1 MKKII
6 LGTLISTILSSQLF
20 ASCEVLNFG
29 SYTPTQ
35 KLKLFGKDEKTLQVV
50 DFQSVYST
58 TGRFY
63 RDSDGKLQL
72 KKFNEA
78 YGEFFNYLKE
88 TAFEECKTNKY
99 QGIVNVDIKF
109 FVDENSYFFTATYN
123 HLN

>member
-1 MKKII
+1 MKKVI

-29 SYTPTQ
+29 AYTPTQ
-35 KLKLFGKDEKTLQVV
+35 KFKLFGKDEKTLQVV

-58 TGRFY
+58 TGKFY

-72 KKFNEA
+72 KKFNDA